1 MLETIIGLGIIA
13 LTYAYIYSKMPE
25 ENTSFRMLFLGLS
38 LASIMTIA
46 WTVYSSPNQA
56 SSFTM
61 ITIGNTTTITPIENT
76 GTNTLYLS
84 FFYIQIVVFFFV
96 LFMLLIGIFKSNI
109 PTEEQKTNKE
119 IGAV

>member
-13 LTYAYIYSKMPE
+13 LAYAYIYSKMPE

-38 LASIMTIA
+38 LVSIMTIA
-46 WTVYSSPNQA
+46 WTIYSAPNQV

-61 ITIGNTTTITPIENT
+61 ITVGNTTTITPIADAGND
-76 GTNTLYLS
+76 GLFLKY
-84 FFYIQIVVFFFV
+84 FYVQAAIFGFV
-96 LFMLLIGIFKSNI
+96 LIMLLLGIFKNNI
-109 PTEEQKTNKE
+109 PTEEQKTQKE